1 MEKRIEELERKV
13 AGLEKQPIEK
23 NKSASCIIEN
33 DMAILR
39 KCDGRIIFRL
49 GKI

>member
-1 MEKRIEELERKV
+1 MEKRTEELEKRV
-13 AGLEKQPIEK
+13 VELEKQLTET
-23 NKSASCIIEN
+23 NKSANCIIEN